1 MNREKVLSK
10 SWLYLLI
17 FVRPIN
23 FANSRYVDYL
33 ENRVEKLERL
43 LRKVRVCPLH
53 RPHASWSF
61 FQLPPDDDL
70 LKELNGSLDSSEVEI
85 NRTSADSGLPSLN
98 ALVSQ
103 TKGIILPTQM
113 LEDGRALKEEQEDD
127 IECGRL
133 ALAFDRVSI
142 DYDDSG
148 ESSTRDRYYGRS
160 SYSKLLQTAIEL
172 REEYTRKGNDVIP
185 GPVTLNKRQEYWGFK
200 EVRPLLHKVRLV
212 ADSDH
217 SGKSITRRPRRSS
230 FNFLLTIFYRYSLIY
245 TLNKSTYSFRCS
257 IDRLFSMLS
266 TKVYI
271 AKTTGLG
278 PCCCSYA
285 PSVRNIPM
293 IVVS

>member
-127 IECGRL
+127 IECARL
-133 ALAFDRVSI
+133 ALALNRVSI
-142 DYDDSG
+142 DCDNSG
-148 ESSTRDRYYGRS
+148 ESSVRDHYYGRS
-160 SYSKLLQTAIEL
+160 SSIKLIQTAIEI
-172 REEYTRKGNDVIP
+172 KGGCTMEGDDGIP
-185 GPVTLNKRQEYWGFK
+185 KPVTCDKRQEYWSFK
-200 EVRPLLHKVRLV
+200 EVRPL
-212 ADSDH
+212 
-217 SGKSITRRPRRSS
+217 
-230 FNFLLTIFYRYSLIY
+230 
-245 TLNKSTYSFRCS
+245 ST
-257 IDRLFSMLS
+257 
-266 TKVYI
+266 
-271 AKTTGLG
+271 
-278 PCCCSYA
+278 
-285 PSVRNIPM
+285 
-293 IVVS
+293 